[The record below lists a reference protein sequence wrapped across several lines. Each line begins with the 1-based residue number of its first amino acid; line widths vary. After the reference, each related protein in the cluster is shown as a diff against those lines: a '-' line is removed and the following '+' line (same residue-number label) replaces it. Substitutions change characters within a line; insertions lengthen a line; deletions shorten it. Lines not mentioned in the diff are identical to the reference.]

1 MKICFVVFSSLVTL
15 GIAFQ
20 GHAAESDRA
29 NSVEKHGP
37 MPAYIVGE
45 RGSNIREWLKL
56 ATSTNES
63 GAIVTTTNRAYVEI
77 GTGLHYQGKKGEWLE
92 SQEIIEPL
100 PGGGAAATKG
110 QHQAYFPSDIYAGA
124 LELVTPDGRHLRSRP
139 LGISYFDGT
148 NSVLIAELTN
158 SMGELLPSGNQVI
171 YPNAFNGVSADIVYT
186 YRKSGFESDV
196 VFRGR
201 IPSPEE
207 WGMSSSQTRLQLLT
221 EWFDAPEPEKETRSA
236 RRKGDLS
243 DTTLKFG
250 ATRFIPGKAFLTD
263 MMSGEAGPQDS
274 RSAKAALQREMG
286 IPVSKSWEHLSDT
299 QNRGVSRTFLI
310 EELWYPQI
318 APQFEQLQASVNRG
332 VRVAVAGAGLRKVSA
347 TRLLPA
353 MRALP
358 THKLA
363 ATKMQMAKAS
373 VNSGRGVVLDW
384 IAINPSQSDFTFKA
398 DQTYLVSGP
407 ADFSGTTTFEG
418 GTVIKSDPQVDYGSV
433 NVWGPAVYN
442 TESYRPAVFTSRS
455 DNSIG
460 ENVSI
465 SGAPTNYHGG
475 LYVDSDTTLLKHL
488 RFCYADGY
496 GFHGH
501 NFAMTDVQFVNCPS
515 GLLIEW
521 WGNGGF
527 SCNLTN
533 VLMYNVQVP
542 FCGMGFSVTGCNL
555 TIGGCDTLT
564 ADWLFSAPDTVML
577 VNSLLVDVPDDGP
590 AAIITDHTARAF
602 TTNGPVFQVA
612 GAGYCYLTNGS
623 PYRNAGTT
631 NVDPGLLALLAK
643 RTTYPPLIYSNIT
656 VSTNVVLSPQA
667 QRDTDIPD
675 LGYHYDPLD
684 YIASR
689 FTVTN
694 AAVTVTAGTA
704 IACYNDLGIVPEDG
718 STFVSIGTPLAPN
731 WFTHYQAVQEQP
743 ISIVYTPNSGYAV
756 VAYHYGDTGP
766 AGTFRFSKFSC
777 MAGGVYNLY
786 DYSSWSF
793 SNLSVQDSESW
804 GGLNNLGGAA
814 NTVVTLRNSLF
825 FRGTINTLISS
836 TNETL
841 SLSNNLAWNVSL
853 TVRPGGSTN
862 TFSFFNNSFDTCTF
876 STAQGPSVNDYNAYI
891 NCNKQL
897 TPTNAHNVVLTN
909 FTYAVG
915 PLGNFYQYSTNL
927 IDRGSMTADLTGL
940 YHYTVLTNLVGGLE
954 IKETNSVVD
963 IGYHYVAVDNN
974 GIPIDTDGDGLADY
988 FEDVNGNGTYEADID
1003 LCNWLA
1009 ADTDLD
1015 GIADGIEI
1023 GRGTNPRDPA
1033 SGALAW
1039 FSDVSQGSDSY
1050 NGRAAV
1056 WNGTDGPFATINKSL
1071 DSAIDGD
1078 TVTVEGG
1085 IYHESIDL
1093 SGKNINFLIDGTMEL
1108 Q

>member
-1 MKICFVVFSSLVTL
+1 MKTPICVISVIFLL
-15 GIAFQ
+15 GATTP
-20 GHAAESDRA
+20 GHTAGSQQDKAGRHADNPSGY
-29 NSVEKHGP
+29 V
-37 MPAYIVGE
+37 VGE
-45 RGSNIREWLKL
+45 RGPHSKEWLK
-56 ATSTNES
+56 
-63 GAIVTTTNRAYVEI
+63 VTTTTNDVGAVLTTTNGGYVELA
-77 GTGLHYQGKKGEWLE
+77 TGMHYQDKKGQWVE
-92 SQEIIEPL
+92 SEETIEVL
-100 PGGGAAATKG
+100 PSGGAEATHG

-139 LGISYFDGT
+139 LGIGYFDGT

-158 SMGELLPSGNQVI
+158 SIGELLPSGNQVI

-196 VFRGR
+196 VFRER

-236 RRKGDLS
+236 HRQGGLP
-243 DTTLKFG
+243 DTTLNFG
-250 ATRFIPGKAFLTD
+250 ATRLIPGKAFLTD
-263 MMSGEAGPQDS
+263 NGSGTVTAHGGGS
-274 RSAKAALQREMG
+274 GRAALQREMG

-299 QNRGVSRTFLI
+299 QSRGVSRTFLI

-318 APQFEQLQASVNRG
+318 APQFEELQASVNRG
-332 VRVAVAGAGLRKVSA
+332 ARVAVAGAALRKVSA

-358 THKLA
+358 AHKLA

-373 VNSGRGVVLDW
+373 VNSGRRVVLDW

-442 TESYRPAVFTSRS
+442 TESYRPAVFTSRA

-475 LYVDSDTTLLKHL
+475 LYVDADTNLLKHL

-542 FCGMGFSVTGCNL
+542 FYGMGFSVTGCNL

-631 NVDPGLLALLAK
+631 NIDPGVLAQLAK
-643 RTTYPPLIYSNIT
+643 KTTYPPLIFSNIT
-656 VSTNVVLSPQA
+656 VSVDTVFSPQA

-689 FTVTN
+689 FIVTN

-731 WFTHYQAVQEQP
+731 WFTHYQAVQEEP

-756 VAYHYGDTGP
+756 IPYHYGNTGP

-786 DYSSWSF
+786 QSGSYSF
-793 SNLSVQDSESW
+793 SNLSVQDCELW
-804 GGLNNLGGAA
+804 GGQNYLQGFA
-814 NTVVTLRNSLF
+814 NAVATVLNSLF
-825 FRGTINTLISS
+825 FRGTINALPAS

-853 TVRPGGSTN
+853 TVRPAGNTN
-862 TFSFFNNSFDTCTF
+862 TFFFFNNSFDTCTF
-876 STAQGPSVNDYNAYI
+876 STAQGASVNDYNAYL

-909 FTYAVG
+909 FSYAVG

-927 IDRGSMTADLTGL
+927 IDRGSTTANLTGL
-940 YHYTVLTNLVGGLE
+940 YHYTVLTNLVSGLQ

-963 IGYHYVAVDNN
+963 IGYHYVAVNSS
-974 GIPIDTDGDGLADY
+974 GVPIDTDGDGTPDY
-988 FEDVNGNGTYEADID
+988 QEDANGNGSVDSGETDWQSA
-1003 LCNWLA
+1003 
-1009 ADTDLD
+1009 TDL
-1015 GIADGIEI
+1015 G
-1023 GRGTNPRDPA
+1023 
-1033 SGALAW
+1033 LK
-1039 FSDVSQGSDSY
+1039 
-1050 NGRAAV
+1050 V
-1056 WNGTDGPFATINKSL
+1056 WITQP
-1071 DSAIDGD
+1071 
-1078 TVTVEGG
+1078 
-1085 IYHESIDL
+1085 
-1093 SGKNINFLIDGTMEL
+1093 KNNSVIP
-1108 Q
+1108 